1 MKNYTKEACIGHRQN
16 NQISDMKNIIAE
28 LYDTINRHLD
38 KSTETCKIL
47 GDPEIALRTFIT
59 DVLMIRNKMLIHL
72 AEDQRERT
80 LTCRKCLHSYECM
93 DRLEFDSTDQLG

>member
-59 DVLMIRNKMLIHL
+59 DVLMIR
-72 AEDQRERT
+72 
-80 LTCRKCLHSYECM
+80 
-93 DRLEFDSTDQLG
+93 LEFDSTDQLG